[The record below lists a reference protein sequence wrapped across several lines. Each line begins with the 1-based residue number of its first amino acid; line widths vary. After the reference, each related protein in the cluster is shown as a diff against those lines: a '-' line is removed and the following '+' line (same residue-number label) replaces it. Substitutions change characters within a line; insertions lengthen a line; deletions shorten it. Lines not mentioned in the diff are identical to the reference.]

1 MPELQRLPLGQTMLP
16 WRADPDGMSFY
27 VYDTVTQRLSGRH
40 ARLRRRPRRRES
52 DRDALRVGRPSWT

>member
-27 VYDTVTQRLSGRH
+27 VYDTVTSGS
-40 ARLRRRPRRRES
+40 AAGITTSSTAASRRI
-52 DRDALRVGRPSWT
+52 